1 MKKTQ
6 LSNKKGTMKTFN
18 KISNIKEYNQYVEKN
33 YPNQIQLFFQKK
45 DGYVFYGYNSF
56 NTKRDFALWF
66 KTKKQ
71 ALSYY
76 EKATI
81 NQ

>member
-1 MKKTQ
+1 
-6 LSNKKGTMKTFN
+6 MKTFN

-45 DGYVFYGYNSF
+45 YGYVFYGYNCF

-66 KTKKQ
+66 KTKKE
-71 ALSYY
+71 AYKKIGGSND
-76 EKATI
+76 KK
-81 NQ
+81 ND

>member
-1 MKKTQ
+1 MT
-6 LSNKKGTMKTFN
+6 NKLQN
-18 KISNIKEYNQYVEKN
+18 KIDELIKLEELHNIKEYNQYVEKN

-45 DGYVFYGYNSF
+45 DGYVFYGNNSF

-71 ALSYY
+71 ALSCH